1 MSHAVF
7 RLLFALLLT
16 AAWAGA
22 AAAQRENTPFPIR
35 RSITG
40 QVRFAQGGAPAE
52 NIIVRLERFSGGYVG
67 EERTDRLGKF
77 RFAGLAPEQY
87 TVSIHMQGYKEVQ
100 RQVELVTSASD
111 YLQLQLTPEKADGA
125 AAPAS
130 GGPGRTVDAN
140 VPPEA
145 LAEFEKGRAALIDN
159 KKVDE
164 ALTHLEKA
172 VQLYP
177 RFYEAQLLLGTAYM
191 DAGKWEQ
198 SAAALGRAR
207 DLNPKSGAALFALG
221 EVYRH
226 QKKYDEAERVLNQG
240 LAIDDKSAAGH
251 YTLGRVYWDRGDY
264 AKAGPKV
271 GRALQLKPDFAEAHL
286 LAGNILLRA
295 RQGENALTE
304 FQEYLRLAPDGEFAG
319 QARQMVEKIRKA
331 LGEKNK

>member
-1 MSHAVF
+1 MSHWVF
-7 RLLFALLLT
+7 RPLCALLLA

-22 AAAQRENTPFPIR
+22 ASAQREGASFPVSRTIA
-35 RSITG
+35 G

-52 NIIVRLERFSGGYVG
+52 NVIVRLERFSGGYVG

-77 RFAGLAPEQY
+77 RFSALAAEQY
-87 TVSIHMQGYKEVQ
+87 TVSVRMPGYKEVQ
-100 RQVELVTSASD
+100 RQVELVTTPSE
-111 YLQLQLTPEKADGA
+111 YVQLQLTPEKAEGA
-125 AAPAS
+125 AAAA
-130 GGPGRTVDAN
+130 GGRTLDAN
-140 VPPEA
+140 VPAEA
-145 LAEFEKGRAALIDN
+145 QAELERGRAALLDD

-172 VQLYP
+172 VHLYP

-207 DLNPKSGAALFALG
+207 EINPKGGAALFALG

-226 QKKYDEAERVLNQG
+226 QKKYEEAERVLGEG
-240 LAIDDKSAAGH
+240 LAVEAKSAAGH
-251 YTLGRVYWDRGDY
+251 YTLARVYWDRGDY
-264 AKAGPKV
+264 AKAGPHV
-271 GRALQLKPDFAEAHL
+271 GRALQLRPDFADAHL

-304 FQEYLRLAPDGEFAG
+304 FQEYLRLAPEGEFAG
-319 QARQMVEKIRKA
+319 QARQMVEKIKKA
-331 LGEKNK
+331 LAEKKN

>member
-1 MSHAVF
+1 MSHALF
-7 RLLFALLLT
+7 RLLLGLLFT
-16 AAWAGA
+16 SAWAGA
-22 AAAQRENTPFPIR
+22 ASAQREGNPFPVR
-35 RSITG
+35 RTITG

-52 NIIVRLERFSGGYVG
+52 NIIVRLDVFSGGYVG

-77 RFAGLAPEQY
+77 RFTGLAAAQY
-87 TVSIHMQGYKEVQ
+87 VVTIRMPGYREVQ
-100 RQVELVTSASD
+100 RQVELETNPSD
-111 YLQLQLTPEKADGA
+111 YLQLQLTPEKSDGA
-125 AAPAS
+125 APAPDGSA
-130 GGPGRTVDAN
+130 GRVMDAN
-140 VPPEA
+140 VPAEA
-145 LAEFEKGRAALIDN
+145 HAELDKARAALLNN

-172 VQLYP
+172 VHIYP
-177 RFYEAQLLLGTAYM
+177 RFYEAQLLLGTVYM

-198 SAAALGRAR
+198 SAEALGRAR
-207 DLNPKSGAALFALG
+207 EINPKGGAALFALG

-226 QKKYDEAERVLNQG
+226 QKKYEEAERVLNEG
-240 LAIDDKSAAGH
+240 LALDERSAAGH

-264 AKAGPKV
+264 ARAGPQV
-271 GRALQLKPDFAEAHL
+271 GRALQLRPDFAEAHL

-331 LGEKNK
+331 LAEKND

>member
-1 MSHAVF
+1 MSHSVF
-7 RLLFALLLT
+7 RLLCALLLT

-22 AAAQRENTPFPIR
+22 ASAQREGASFPVSR
-35 RSITG
+35 TITG

-77 RFAGLAPEQY
+77 RFSALAAEQY
-87 TVSIHMQGYKEVQ
+87 TVTVRMPGYKEVQ
-100 RQVELVTSASD
+100 RQVELVTTPSE
-111 YLQLQLTPEKADGA
+111 YVQLQLTPDNTNAAAAGA
-125 AAPAS
+125 A
-130 GGPGRTVDAN
+130 GRTVDAN
-140 VPPEA
+140 VPAEA
-145 LAEFEKGRAALIDN
+145 LAEMEKGRAALLDD

-164 ALTHLEKA
+164 ALAHLEKA
-172 VQLYP
+172 VQIYP

-207 DLNPKSGAALFALG
+207 AINPKGGAALFALG

-226 QKKYDEAERVLNQG
+226 QKKYDEAERVLGEG
-240 LAIDDKSAAGH
+240 LATDEKSAAGH
-251 YTLGRVYWDRGDY
+251 FTLGRVYWDRGDY
-264 AKAGPKV
+264 AKAGPQV
-271 GRALQLKPDFAEAHL
+271 GRAIQLKPDFADAHL

-304 FQEYLRLAPDGEFAG
+304 FQEYLRLSPDGEFAG
-319 QARQMVEKIRKA
+319 QARQMVEKIKKA
-331 LGEKNK
+331 LAEKKN

>member
-1 MSHAVF
+1 MARAVF
-7 RLLFALLLT
+7 RLLFAVLIC
-16 AAWAGA
+16 AAWAA
-22 AAAQRENTPFPIR
+22 PAPAQREGTPFPIR

-40 QVRFAQGGAPAE
+40 QVRYANGGAPAE

-77 RFAGLAPEQY
+77 RFSGLAAEQY
-87 TVSIHMQGYKEVQ
+87 VVSIRMPDYREVR
-100 RQVELVTSASD
+100 RQVELETNPSE
-111 YLQLQLTPEKADGA
+111 YLQLQLTPEKTDGA
-125 AAPAS
+125 APAAS
-130 GGPGRTVDAN
+130 GRTLDAN
-140 VPPEA
+140 VPAEA
-145 LAEFEKGRAALIDN
+145 HAELEKARAALRDN
-159 KKVDE
+159 KKVEE

-172 VQLYP
+172 VRIYP

-207 DLNPKSGAALFALG
+207 EINPKSGAAPLALG

-226 QKKYDEAERVLNQG
+226 QKKYDEAERLLQEG
-240 LAIDDKSAAGH
+240 LAIDEKSAAGH
-251 YTLGRVYWDRGDY
+251 YTLGRVYWDKGDY
-264 AKAGPKV
+264 VKAGPQV

-304 FQEYLRLAPDGEFAG
+304 FQEYLRLAPNGEFAG
-319 QARQMVEKIRKA
+319 QARQMVEKIKKA
-331 LGEKNK
+331 LAEKNK